1 MTPEENMS
9 NINIKPLGSKMIVES
24 DGAEKETKGGII
36 IANAKDD
43 GLTTGTVLAIG
54 KGSYDERGKFTATE
68 TQPGTKILFNAG
80 SGEKFKY
87 QEKDYIWLH
96 EDEIIGTL

>member
-1 MTPEENMS
+1 MN
-9 NINIKPLGSKMIVES
+9 NINIKPLGSKMIVQS
-24 DGAEKETKGGII
+24 DGAEKQTKGGII

-54 KGSYDERGKFTATE
+54 KGSYDEKGKFHATE
-68 TQPGTKILFNAG
+68 TQPGTKILFNLG

-87 QEKDYIWLH
+87 KDVEYVWLH
-96 EDEIIGTL
+96 EDEIIGVL

>member
-1 MTPEENMS
+1 MN
-9 NINIKPLGSKMIVES
+9 NINIKPLGSKMIVE
-24 DGAEKETKGGII
+24 AEHIEKTSGGII

-87 QEKDYIWLH
+87 QGKEYIWLH